1 MSWGSEGE
9 MKVRQR
15 GPSLLHQIRVD
26 VHAAWLAVRDPRTSW
41 PARIVGFIVTAYAL
55 SPLDLIPDFIPV
67 LGLVDDVIIIPI
79 GLWIFLKML
88 PPGLFE
94 ECREIAE
101 AASERPR
108 SRAGVLIVMAIWFVA
123 AAAVIQLLRS
133 AYA

>member
-1 MSWGSEGE
+1 V
-9 MKVRQR
+9 KVKR

-26 VHAAWLAVRDPRTSW
+26 VHAAWLAARDPRTSW
-41 PARIVGFIVTAYAL
+41 PARIVGLFVTAYAL

-67 LGLVDDVIIIPI
+67 LGLIDDVIIIPI

-94 ECREIAE
+94 ECREIAQ

-108 SRAGVLIVMAIWFVA
+108 SKMGVLIVVAIWLAVA
-123 AAAVIQLLRS
+123 AACVQLLRS